1 MNYKLM
7 VTVDVVK
14 FLEENPL
21 ARGLSHEDLY
31 NLLYDEPSVVDVGD
45 SIDSDKL
52 RTMII
57 ENFDLVLDT
66 CDDYFKKLKK
76 SQEKDWK
83 WFDKSIRRYLLQEV
97 VSYVLQKLSAY

>member
-21 ARGLSHEDLY
+21 ARGLSYEDLY
-31 NLLYDEPSVVDVGD
+31 NLLYDEPSVVDVSD
-45 SIDSDKL
+45 LIDSNKL
-52 RTMII
+52 HTMII
-57 ENFDLVLDT
+57 ENIDLALDA
-66 CDDYFKKLKK
+66 CEWLGIDDLERFRKI
-76 SQEKDWK
+76 QEKDWK

-97 VSYVLQKLSAY
+97 VSYVL